1 MRCAIVLAAGASR
14 RMGAPKML
22 LPLAGKT
29 VIATVV
35 DRLAET
41 AIDRTIVVAGAERA
55 RIAEA
60 LAGRPAEI
68 IENPD
73 PDAGMLS
80 SVRCGLRALPPEC
93 RAVLVALGDGPRI
106 SPGVVD
112 AMLGALDAGP
122 KGIVVPVHRG
132 RRGHPLLF
140 GIRHRDEVLARH
152 DGVGLRGLLA
162 AHPDDVLELPVDDP
176 AVLADMD
183 APEDYRR
190 EREAAEGPPVDPSS
204 H

>member
-22 LPLAGKT
+22 LPLAGKS

-35 DRLAET
+35 DRLAAA
-41 AIDRTIVVAGAERA
+41 AIDRIIVVAGAERA
-55 RIAEA
+55 RIAAA
-60 LAGRPAEI
+60 LAGRQVAVV
-68 IENPD
+68 ENPD

-93 RAVLVALGDGPRI
+93 RAVLVAPGDGPRI
-106 SPGVVD
+106 SPAVVD
-112 AMLGALDAGP
+112 AMLAALDAGP
-122 KGIVVPVHRG
+122 RGIVVPVHGG
-132 RRGHPLLF
+132 RRGHPIAF
-140 GIRHRDEVLARH
+140 AIGHRDEVLSRY
-152 DGVGLRGLLA
+152 DGIGLRGLLA
-162 AHPDDVLELPVDDP
+162 AHPEDILELPVDDP

-190 EREAAEGPPVDPSS
+190 EREAAEGPPVDPPS